1 MSDSSGAKKT
11 PDYAQ
16 LTHFLLQPFLENPE
30 SLSIDA
36 EFSQVRAKVWIRVAF
51 GEDDRGRIFGRGGR
65 NIHAVR
71 AVLEGIAKASGHSAH
86 LEVYGGWG
94 HGHSV
99 EEQPSRRPPRRSGP
113 SSAPKRSRP

>member
-1 MSDSSGAKKT
+1 
-11 PDYAQ
+11 
-16 LTHFLLQPFLENPE
+16 
-30 SLSIDA
+30 
-36 EFSQVRAKVWIRVAF
+36 
-51 GEDDRGRIFGRGGR
+51 
-65 NIHAVR
+65 
-71 AVLEGIAKASGHSAH
+71 VLEGIAKASGHSAH